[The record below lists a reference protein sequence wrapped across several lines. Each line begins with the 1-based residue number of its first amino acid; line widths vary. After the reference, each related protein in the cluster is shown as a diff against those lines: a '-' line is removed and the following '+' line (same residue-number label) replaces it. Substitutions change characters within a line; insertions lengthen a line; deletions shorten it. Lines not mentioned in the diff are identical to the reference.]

1 MKLDDRTIRLIA
13 VGASITANCQPCLEV
28 NITKALGNGAD
39 KQEIA
44 EAIEIGKMVRK
55 SAASKMDQFAS
66 SLSNSGP
73 SAAAGTGSECG
84 CDSLARRITG
94 VKNG

>member
-1 MKLDDRTIRLIA
+1 MKLDNRTRRLIA

-28 NITKALGNGAD
+28 NFTKALENGAD

-44 EAIEIGKMVRK
+44 EAIEIGKMVREG
-55 SAASKMDQFAS
+55 AASKMDQFAS
-66 SLSNSGP
+66 GLSNIVR
-73 SAAAGTGSECG
+73 SAAAGAGGECD

-94 VKNG
+94 GKNG